1 MSVHHLCVPVGPHT
15 NVPNCS
21 SKLSSEG
28 IQHTVQRMNKW
39 KVFFFFFGGGG
50 GGGQSEVVQGVT
62 SDQHVCVLG
71 GFMLFVQGGSQKKV

>member
-15 NVPNCS
+15 NVSNCS

-28 IQHTVQRMNKW
+28 IQHTVQRMI
-39 KVFFFFFGGGG
+39 FEGGGG

-62 SDQHVCVLG
+62 SDQHVCVQG